1 MGIPTEPCEHMLISA
16 GSFIEHI
23 DVVIGGYSETG
34 YWNRLI
40 ALKAVS
46 SDGKQIGVGNIDDL
60 EAWEE
65 KFQFDFTKEKQLIG
79 VHGTVLNADS
89 NTNNTVI
96 ASIGFYQNICFED
109 FEYGVTNGEVL
120 EIIVF
125 VLFILLIVP
134 AICFLLY
141 FCLSNRGTLFNK
153 KGNVNENTDRTIELP
168 SRLDDSD
175 LSNRKL
181 PGAAVDLPADSND
194 NANN

>member
-1 MGIPTEPCEHMLISA
+1 MGIPTAPCEHMLISA
-16 GSFIEHI
+16 GSFIERI
-23 DVVIGGYSETG
+23 DVVIGGADKTG
-34 YWNRLI
+34 YYSHLVG
-40 ALKAVS
+40 LKAIS
-46 SDGKQIGVGNIDDL
+46 SDGLQIGVGNIENL
-60 EAWEE
+60 ESWEK

-79 VHGTVLNADS
+79 LHGGVLNADS
-89 NTNNTVI
+89 TKNDTMI
-96 ASIGFYQNICFED
+96 ASIGFYTNTCFED
-109 FEYGVTNGEVL
+109 FKYGITTGEVL

-153 KGNVNENTDRTIELP
+153 KDNSNENNERTIELP

-175 LSNRKL
+175 LPNNRP

-194 NANN
+194 NENN